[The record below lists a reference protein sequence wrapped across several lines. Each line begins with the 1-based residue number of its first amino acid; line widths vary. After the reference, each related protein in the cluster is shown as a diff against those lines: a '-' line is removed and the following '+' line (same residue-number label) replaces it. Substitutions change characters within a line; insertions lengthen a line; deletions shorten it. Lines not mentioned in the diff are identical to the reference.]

1 MDNGLIV
8 KSKEAIQM
16 LFGGI
21 DPSITAEEKNAIQQ
35 QQLRRLWNWLRD
47 GTIQGKKFGRDWYIP
62 TKEITRF
69 TDSFQKSLK
78 E

>member
-16 LFGGI
+16 LLGGLI
-21 DPSITAEEKNAIQQ
+21 HQLQPKKNAIQQ